1 MTQDEKDEMMQIAE
15 HMSSK
20 VQGAGI
26 RIEFDSLTF
35 PGKFAV
41 LNLVPRTDGYTGI
54 DVFLV
59 DTFAN
64 EPEAR
69 KAANAE
75 WQIQSY

>member
-1 MTQDEKDEMMQIAE
+1 MKIAE

-26 RIEFDSLTF
+26 RIEFDSLTL
-35 PGKFAV
+35 PGVFAV

-59 DTFAN
+59 DTFDN
-64 EPEAR
+64 EAEAR
-69 KAANAE
+69 EAANAA
-75 WQIQSY
+75 WRGQGY